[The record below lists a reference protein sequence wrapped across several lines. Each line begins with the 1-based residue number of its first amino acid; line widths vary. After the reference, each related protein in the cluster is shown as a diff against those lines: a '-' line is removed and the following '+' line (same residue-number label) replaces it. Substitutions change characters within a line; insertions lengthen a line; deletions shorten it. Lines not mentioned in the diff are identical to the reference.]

1 MLLDLPVDQTVVL
14 LTQDDELKRI
24 VDQAYKQL
32 ETSGLLG
39 P

>member
-14 LTQDDELKRI
+14 LTQDVELKRI

-32 ETSGLLG
+32 EASGLLG